1 VLYNEQS
8 GPIGDCCTGFPG
20 KPSFLRF
27 NPNQSAPLF
36 TMQFLFPAFL
46 SALAVLAVPIIIHLF
61 YFRRFKRVYF
71 TNVRFLKEVK
81 EETSNRQ
88 KLRNLLVLLMRC
100 LAIAAMV
107 LAFAQPFIPLGS
119 DVKKGERAVAV
130 YIDNSFSMNALSKDA
145 PLLEL
150 AKQRARDIISAY
162 GVTDRFQVLTNDF
175 EGRDQ
180 RLVSKE
186 DALSRIEEIRSSPA
200 SRDLSKVLIRQQQ
213 CLNTGKQ
220 ENRIAFLVSD
230 FQSNISDVRNFR
242 DSLLEVN
249 LVPMRAVQ
257 ERNVSIDSAW
267 FESPVQILNQPA
279 NLIVK
284 ISNRSDDRAED
295 IRLSLRHDGQT
306 KPVGAVSIAARGSL
320 LDTVSFTILHPGWH
334 EARLSLTDY
343 PVQFD
348 DDYFLTFYV
357 AERINVLA
365 VNGSQANT
373 YLGNAFLG
381 AKYFQLDQSDAR
393 ALDYSKFANYQLI
406 VLNELPAVSS
416 GLATELKT
424 FCQNGGNVLVFPAQ
438 TAELNSYNTLLQNF
452 NAGNLGA
459 YEPTARQA
467 SQINTE
473 EFVFR
478 DVFLNKSANLR
489 LPATQGN
496 FKIAP
501 SRGEQILTYR
511 DGSAYLAKFSE
522 GEGALYL
529 CAAPLNEQQ
538 NDLVRNGEI
547 FVPMLFKMAIA
558 GTKGRQIAYSI
569 GKDEVLEAKHQ
580 VSAGGE
586 TTYKLRRIA
595 EAPGDQSGNAQA
607 AATTGEFIPEQRIFG
622 AKVLLTP
629 GTQVRDAG
637 WYQLQLKSDSTL
649 AEFAFNYDRK
659 ESDLRFFTDEALAE
673 GLPANM
679 KVLSAN
685 VEANFS
691 QVVDEQERGIVLWRW
706 CIVFALLFLAL
717 EVMFLRLWKV

>member
-1 VLYNEQS
+1 
-8 GPIGDCCTGFPG
+8 
-20 KPSFLRF
+20 
-27 NPNQSAPLF
+27 
-36 TMQFLFPAFL
+36 MQFLFPGFL
-46 SALAVLAVPIIIHLF
+46 AALAVIAIPIVIHLF

-119 DVKKGERAVAV
+119 GLKKGERAVSV
-130 YIDNSFSMNALSKDA
+130 YVDNSFSMNALSQDA
-145 PLLEL
+145 PLLER
-150 AKQRARDIISAY
+150 AKQRARDIVAAY
-162 GVTDRFQVLTNDF
+162 GVTDRFQILTNDF

-186 DALSRIEEIRSSPA
+186 DALSRIEEIRVSPA

-220 ENRIAFLVSD
+220 ENKTAYVVSD
-230 FQSNISDVRNFR
+230 FQANIADVANFR
-242 DSLLEVN
+242 DSLIEVN

-257 ERNVSIDSAW
+257 ERNVSVDSAW

-279 NLIVK
+279 NLLVK
-284 ISNRSDDRAED
+284 ISNRSDEAATD

-306 KPVGAVSIAARGSL
+306 KPVGAVSIPARSTR
-320 LDTVSFTILHPGWH
+320 LDTVSFTILHAGWH

-348 DDYFLTFYV
+348 DDYFLSFYV
-357 AERINVLA
+357 AERINVLII
-365 VNGSQANT
+365 NGLQKNQ
-373 YLGNAFLG
+373 YLENAFLG
-381 AKYFQLDQSDAR
+381 AKYFRLDNADAR
-393 ALDYSKFANYQLI
+393 ALDYSKFADYQLI
-406 VLNELPAVSS
+406 ALNELPAISS
-416 GLATELKT
+416 GLANELKT
-424 FCQNGGNVLVFPAQ
+424 FAQNGGNVLVFPSQ
-438 TAELNSYNTLLQNF
+438 TADLNSYNALLQNF
-452 NAGNLGA
+452 DAGNLGA
-459 YEPTARQA
+459 YEPTPRQA

-501 SRGEQILTYR
+501 ARGEQILTYR
-511 DGSAYLAKFSE
+511 DGNAFLGKFPQGS
-522 GEGALYL
+522 GALYL
-529 CAAPLNEQQ
+529 CAAPLNEQV

-558 GTKGRQIAYSI
+558 GTKGRQIAYTI

-580 VSAGGE
+580 ASASGE
-586 TTYKLRRIA
+586 TNYKLRAVERT
-595 EAPGDQSGNAQA
+595 QSA
-607 AATTGEFIPEQRIFG
+607 ANGEEQTNREPSSASRPASAEFIPEQRIFG
-622 AKVLLTP
+622 SKVLLTP

-637 WYQLQLKSDSTL
+637 WYQLHLQGDSTL
-649 AEFAFNYDRK
+649 AEFAFNYDRR
-659 ESDLRFFTDEALAE
+659 ESDLRFKTDEMLAE
-673 GLPANM
+673 GLPNNV
-679 KVLSAN
+679 KVLATN
-685 VEANFS
+685 AEANFS

-706 CIVFALLFLAL
+706 CVIFALLFLAL
-717 EVMFLRLWKV
+717 EVLFLRLWKV